1 MLHKQIHVLIRGLK
15 RLSYLGGEKALQ
27 QLYLLFFL
35 FIQLYL
41 LIVNCRSSKIMPLLA
56 SFSLGG
62 LIQVG
67 LLQGILRTMSLS
79 VSLSLWVQIKLKGL
93 ATVILLPSSV
103 LMLILLYDVH
113 SLAYAKGL
121 KIQSIYD
128 LFQFIVG
135 KLTPIKLF
143 VALTLFSFI
152 E

>member
-1 MLHKQIHVLIRGLK
+1 
-15 RLSYLGGEKALQ
+15 
-27 QLYLLFFL
+27 
-35 FIQLYL
+35 
-41 LIVNCRSSKIMPLLA
+41 
-56 SFSLGG
+56 
-62 LIQVG
+62 
-67 LLQGILRTMSLS
+67 MSLS

-93 ATVILLPSSV
+93 TTVILLPSSV